1 MGMEQTAKNSA
12 LQRKLRAGRAGQA
25 VQAMTPARAFRLS
38 TERAA
43 AQDLGLRL
51 DVLGVELRQGPV
63 EELGADLADDGVILL
78 LHTGAA
84 PAALVCDL
92 QMVSA
97 LVEVQTLGQAQARP
111 AAPRVLTATD
121 AALTQ
126 PLLAGVSRRMAGL
139 LPADAAALPP
149 LTPVKRMPDMR
160 ALVLEMG
167 TGGYQLWRCS
177 CALGHERCAE
187 FALLLPAAEPP
198 AAAQLPDRT
207 QAAPTPVPASGAS
220 CAPRRDRGCWMCL
233 CLWGWRCAVCPCLW
247 GNCGH
252 WRWATL
258 WRCPPV
264 CWGRRGS
271 IAIQAK
277 WWPPGPW
284 GACMVRGR
292 CGCMRGRGRPRQPV
306 AARRAPLR
314 PHPTCRCQPLLRMA
328 SLATVASPHK
338 KGGHLRPPFGFVL
351 CGPLLGPKGCPQRW
365 PLAVG
370 GHGIQRG
377 AQLI

>member
-207 QAAPTPVPASGAS
+207 QAAPTLAPASGAS
-220 CAPRRDRGCWMCL
+220 CAPTTGQGLLDVPVSLGVAL
-233 CLWGWRCAVCPCLW
+233 CRV
-247 GNCGH
+247 
-252 WRWATL
+252 
-258 WRCPPV
+258 PV
-264 CWGRRGS
+264 PLGQLRALALGDVV
-271 IAIQAK
+271 AL
-277 WWPPGPW
+277 PPGVLGQAW
-284 GACMVRGR
+284 VYSDTGQVVATGTLGRMHGA
-292 CGCMRGRGRPRQPV
+292 
-306 AARRAPLR
+306 RALR
-314 PHPTCRCQPLLRMA
+314 LHAGAGAPTPA
-328 SLATVASPHK
+328 S
-338 KGGHLRPPFGFVL
+338 GGAPRPPAAPPNLPVPAPAADGII
-351 CGPLLGPKGCPQRW
+351 
-365 PLAVG
+365 
-370 GHGIQRG
+370 GHGG
-377 AQLI
+377 EPT

>member
-1 MGMEQTAKNSA
+1 
-12 LQRKLRAGRAGQA
+12 
-25 VQAMTPARAFRLS
+25 MTPARAFRLS

-51 DVLGVELRQGPV
+51 DVLGVELRHGPV

-84 PAALVCDL
+84 PAAFVCDL

-97 LVEVQTLGQAQARP
+97 LVELQTLGQAQARP

-160 ALVLEMG
+160 ELMLEMG

-198 AAAQLPDRT
+198 AAPPNL
-207 QAAPTPVPASGAS
+207 PVPA
-220 CAPRRDRGCWMCL
+220 P
-233 CLWGWRCAVCPCLW
+233 
-247 GNCGH
+247 
-252 WRWATL
+252 
-258 WRCPPV
+258 
-264 CWGRRGS
+264 
-271 IAIQAK
+271 
-277 WWPPGPW
+277 
-284 GACMVRGR
+284 
-292 CGCMRGRGRPRQPV
+292 
-306 AARRAPLR
+306 AAD
-314 PHPTCRCQPLLRMA
+314 
-328 SLATVASPHK
+328 
-338 KGGHLRPPFGFVL
+338 GII
-351 CGPLLGPKGCPQRW
+351 
-365 PLAVG
+365 
-370 GHGIQRG
+370 GHGG
-377 AQLI
+377 EPT

>member
-1 MGMEQTAKNSA
+1 MEQTAKNSA

-78 LHTGAA
+78 LRTGAA

-207 QAAPTPVPASGAS
+207 QAAPTPA
-220 CAPRRDRGCWMCL
+220 
-233 CLWGWRCAVCPCLW
+233 
-247 GNCGH
+247 
-252 WRWATL
+252 
-258 WRCPPV
+258 
-264 CWGRRGS
+264 
-271 IAIQAK
+271 
-277 WWPPGPW
+277 
-284 GACMVRGR
+284 
-292 CGCMRGRGRPRQPV
+292 

-328 SLATVASPHK
+328 SLAMVAIPHK

>member
-1 MGMEQTAKNSA
+1 
-12 LQRKLRAGRAGQA
+12 
-25 VQAMTPARAFRLS
+25 MTPARAFRLS

-43 AQDLGLRL
+43 AQNLGLRL

-78 LHTGAA
+78 LHTGVA

-207 QAAPTPVPASGAS
+207 QAAPTP
-220 CAPRRDRGCWMCL
+220 
-233 CLWGWRCAVCPCLW
+233 
-247 GNCGH
+247 
-252 WRWATL
+252 
-258 WRCPPV
+258 
-264 CWGRRGS
+264 
-271 IAIQAK
+271 
-277 WWPPGPW
+277 
-284 GACMVRGR
+284 
-292 CGCMRGRGRPRQPV
+292 
-306 AARRAPLR
+306 
-314 PHPTCRCQPLLRMA
+314 
-328 SLATVASPHK
+328 
-338 KGGHLRPPFGFVL
+338 
-351 CGPLLGPKGCPQRW
+351 
-365 PLAVG
+365 
-370 GHGIQRG
+370 
-377 AQLI
+377 